1 MRGERREVRGRAA
14 LAVASLRAVDSVV
27 ALRPVLDDPEAQVRR
42 DVAFAL
48 GRVGDPATA
57 GALSGALSA
66 ERDATVRSR
75 LIEALGHMGT
85 AEAADALLAADVPP
99 REEADRTRAL
109 AVLGG
114 VYGVRHEGLR
124 GHLIENLTHEDS
136 SVRLA
141 ASSYFSLA
149 SGIDFWATRALFL
162 RQALDTYTLEDPA
175 AMHLV
180 LGLGRLHDFLD
191 GERLRH
197 WATEAGDW
205 RTRSNAIAG
214 LDPLTTSA
222 QVLVDALD
230 DPSPQVSF
238 SAVRVLT
245 KDALDQ
251 ALVPHIEQWIET
263 NPDRLQRVRELMIQ
277 LAQMDRID
285 AIVTWVDAT
294 EPGDDRRW
302 AVGLEVLSYMPGEEA
317 VTRIARAARD
327 PSERTATAA
336 AAALLRRWMG
346 DRRVPGVEE
355 VAADL
360 GTGVGAA
367 VTPLVLGRT
376 RAGLTKDAVWLPIR
390 LDVGVFDWLT
400 VGTTVPFSRR
410 RAEFAT
416 SFQADGANV
425 GSLPATAGDF
435 LGSVSAANNALSVI
449 VTTLCTSNPSS
460 PECSQASVLL
470 AEGQAFHGALTD
482 GADYGLF
489 PLEGS
494 VTGDALQSRTTS
506 LLNAYQAVGVPS
518 FPTAIPLAT
527 ELLSEATYLDL
538 VTNPALLGVGGV
550 SLKTWRSPWELGDV
564 EIHAY
569 ARLWGIGLETDPNEP
584 RPAIRLEIGAGA
596 LIRIGT
602 GRTDSPRNF
611 IDTGSGDGQYDFELS
626 GFGTLSVGRRVGVV
640 AEVRYGI
647 QRPVDVLR
655 RIKAPDRIFAPLDPA
670 EQVVRWNP
678 GDYMQ
683 IRVSPRFYLTEEVA
697 VAFDL
702 RYFRK
707 KSDRYSS
714 VGGAVGP
721 DPTVLELETKERSL
735 GVGVGVVFS
744 TVQSG
749 LGRPLEV
756 RFLVQEAVSG
766 SGGATPK
773 TWRLEVGLRLFWGLW
788 GQDQAEGREN

>member
-1 MRGERREVRGRAA
+1 MRVTFAVLASMIMPLGLVGQEFSRPLLPVGQFRVEINSLFHFADERFGRRVEDGSLIKEVEPLEFDFVDAA
-14 LAVASLRAVDSVV
+14 VGTRLF
-27 ALRPVLDDPEAQVRR
+27 P
-42 DVAFAL
+42 AFEDL
-48 GRVGDPATA
+48 
-57 GALSGALSA
+57 
-66 ERDATVRSR
+66 
-75 LIEALGHMGT
+75 
-85 AEAADALLAADVPP
+85 
-99 REEADRTRAL
+99 EADL
-109 AVLGG
+109 
-114 VYGVRHEGLR
+114 
-124 GHLIENLTHEDS
+124 
-136 SVRLA
+136 
-141 ASSYFSLA
+141 
-149 SGIDFWATRALFL
+149 
-162 RQALDTYTLEDPA
+162 
-175 AMHLV
+175 
-180 LGLGRLHDFLD
+180 
-191 GERLRH
+191 
-197 WATEAGDW
+197 
-205 RTRSNAIAG
+205 
-214 LDPLTTSA
+214 
-222 QVLVDALD
+222 
-230 DPSPQVSF
+230 
-238 SAVRVLT
+238 
-245 KDALDQ
+245 
-251 ALVPHIEQWIET
+251 
-263 NPDRLQRVRELMIQ
+263 
-277 LAQMDRID
+277 
-285 AIVTWVDAT
+285 
-294 EPGDDRRW
+294 
-302 AVGLEVLSYMPGEEA
+302 
-317 VTRIARAARD
+317 
-327 PSERTATAA
+327 ATAA
-336 AAALLRRWMG
+336 
-346 DRRVPGVEE
+346 
-355 VAADL
+355 
-360 GTGVGAA
+360 GTTIMPV
-367 VTPLVLGRT
+367 VLGRT
-376 RAGLTKDAVWLPIR
+376 RAILTRDAVWLPIR
-390 LDVGVFDWLT
+390 VDVGLRDWLT
-400 VGTTVPFSRR
+400 IGATIPFSRR

-416 SFQADGANV
+416 SIQTDGADV
-425 GSLPATAGDF
+425 GVPPATAGDF
-435 LGSVSAANNALSVI
+435 LGEVSTANSALTGI
-449 VTTLCTSNPSS
+449 VAGLCTADPLSL
-460 PECSQASVLL
+460 ECSQAADLL
-470 AEGQAFHGALTD
+470 AVGEGFHEALLR
-482 GADYGLF
+482 GYGDYGVF

-494 VTGDALQSRTTS
+494 GTGDALQSRTTS
-506 LLNAYQAVGVPS
+506 LLNAYQAVGVAA
-518 FPTAIPLAT
+518 FPTTIPLAT
-527 ELLSEATYLDL
+527 ERLTEATYLDL
-538 VTNPALLGVGGV
+538 VSNPAFRVKGD
-550 SLKTWRSPWELGDV
+550 SLMTWRSPWELGDV

-569 ARLWGIGLETDPNEP
+569 ARLWGIGLETDPDEP

-678 GDYMQ
+678 GNYMQ